1 MNFIVFV
8 TPNDLPSE
16 RPSGHIVIV
25 DDDDMF
31 RESLVQNLSD
41 AGFETTAFS
50 EGVGALAH
58 LQEAGAP
65 DVILLDWKMPGMTG
79 IEVLREVR
87 TRK

>member
-1 MNFIVFV
+1 MRN
-8 TPNDLPSE
+8 LPSE